1 MALTGHR
8 RAGAAVGGALLLA
21 GALSERWAVYR
32 AGPESARDPKYTVG
46 PQRRRK
52 ARRERDL
59 RPAGQAA

>member
-1 MALTGHR
+1 R

-32 AGPESARDPKYTVG
+32 AGPVSARDPKYIVG

-52 ARRERDL
+52 AQRERD
-59 RPAGQAA
+59 RASAGQAA